1 MSTHVERGEGRSF
14 WLLRDRH
21 TFKITGD
28 ETNGAF
34 TVAELTADAE
44 LGPPPH
50 VHLHADESFY
60 VLEGTFEFSLAGEA
74 FSAAAGAFVHLPRG
88 VVHTHRAGGGASA
101 RALVMQHPA
110 GVEAFIAEAGAP
122 SPDPSAL
129 PAAPTLEELGRIV
142 AIAVKHGIE
151 VPTA

>member
-21 TFKITGD
+21 TFKVTGD

-60 VLEGTFEFSLAGEA
+60 VLEGSSTSRWRARRSRPRLAPSSICPA
-74 FSAAAGAFVHLPRG
+74 ASSTPIAPAAAP
-88 VVHTHRAGGGASA
+88 
-101 RALVMQHPA
+101 P
-110 GVEAFIAEAGAP
+110 
-122 SPDPSAL
+122 
-129 PAAPTLEELGRIV
+129 LERW
-142 AIAVKHGIE
+142 
-151 VPTA
+151 